1 MTEKWQNAIS
11 RLKNEEKSKKRI
23 AELEEQVLAGTT
35 ENGKLT
41 GKLEDLNNRY
51 IELEKSRE
59 ADRNAGKKLEERLKK
74 VQLQRGLEKDERDVL
89 EKMNQDLSI
98 KAHKLESELRHV
110 QDHMQLPVEAPPQ
123 ADESPMIELNI

>member
-1 MTEKWQNAIS
+1 MTEKWQNAIQ

-59 ADRNAGKKLEERLKK
+59 ADRNACKKLEERLKK
-74 VQLQRGLEKDERDVL
+74 MQLQRGLEKDERDVI

-110 QDHMQLPVEAPPQ
+110 QDHMQFPVEASPQ